1 MGEGLVKDWT
11 LFLLGEGCDIFV
23 SLCPPLELEQ
33 GGFKEVRPEIV
44 FIVS

>member
-1 MGEGLVKDWT
+1 MGEGLVKGWA
-11 LFLLGEGCDIFV
+11 LFLLGEDCDIFV

-33 GGFKEVRPEIV
+33 GRFKEMGPEIV

>member
-33 GGFKEVRPEIV
+33 GGFKEVGPEIV
-44 FIVS
+44 FIVL